1 MSEHFY
7 TPLDRVTLAPAA
19 TARDAI
25 RCLNLSTKGIVLVME
40 KDRRLLG
47 TITDGDIRRVLL
59 DKLSLEVTLGQILA
73 GKSGSSKREPVTAA
87 KRSGVNE
94 WLRLMREHTVQQL
107 PLLDAEGGVV
117 DLVTLL
123 DLEEAP
129 KPKPVRAVIMA
140 GGMGTR
146 LMPLTENM
154 PKPMLPIGDKP
165 MLEHI
170 ISQLRDAGIRQVN
183 LSTHHLSE
191 QIKEHFQEGQEH
203 DVRID
208 YLREPVPLG
217 TAGSLRL
224 IDQPKETLLVVNGD
238 ILTTLDY
245 RAMLAFHQKH
255 QADLTVAVRLYD
267 VKVPYGVV
275 QVEET
280 AVTGLIEKPT
290 YTFAVNA
297 GIYCLEPGACELI
310 PLNCRFDMTELVEAL
325 IRKGRSV
332 VSFPIHEYWVDVG
345 QPDDYARAQRDF
357 TGGKFP
363 TTS

>member
-7 TPLDRVTLAPAA
+7 TPLDRITLAPTA

-25 RCLNLSTKGIVLVME
+25 TSLNLSSRGIVLVME
-40 KDRRLLG
+40 KERRLLG

-59 DKLSLEVTLGQILA
+59 EKLSLEVTLEQILA
-73 GKSGSSKREPVTAA
+73 GKSRHSKKPPVTAA
-87 KRSGVNE
+87 KRSGINE
-94 WLRLMREHTVQQL
+94 WLRVMKENSVQQL
-107 PLLDAEGGVV
+107 PLLDAEGRVL

-123 DLEEAP
+123 DLEAAP
-129 KPKPVRAVIMA
+129 KLESVRAIIMA

-170 ISQLRDAGIRQVN
+170 ISQLKDAGIRQVH
-183 LSTHHLSE
+183 LATHHLSE

-203 DVRID
+203 EMRID

-224 IDQPKETLLVVNGD
+224 IDQPKETMLVMNGD

-245 RAMLAFHQKH
+245 RAMLAYHQKN
-255 QADLTVAVRLYD
+255 QADLTVAVRHFEMQ
-267 VKVPYGVV
+267 VPYGVV
-275 QVEET
+275 EVKDASIT
-280 AVTGLIEKPT
+280 ALIEKPT

-297 GIYCLEPGACELI
+297 GIYCLEPGVCELI
-310 PLNCRFDMTELVEAL
+310 PLNCRFDMTQLVEAL
-325 IRKGRSV
+325 IAKGRRV
-332 VSFPIHEYWVDVG
+332 VSFPIHEYWIDVG
-345 QPDDYARAQRDF
+345 QPDDYAQAQRDF
-357 TGGKFP
+357 TDGKFP
-363 TTS
+363 ITS